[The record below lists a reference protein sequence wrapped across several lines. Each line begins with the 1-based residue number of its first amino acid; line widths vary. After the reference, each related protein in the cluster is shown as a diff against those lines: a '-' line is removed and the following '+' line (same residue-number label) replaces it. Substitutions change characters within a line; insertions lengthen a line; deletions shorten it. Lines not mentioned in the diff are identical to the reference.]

1 MDFIKIILM
10 IVICHLT
17 LIELGIDRVWHLLR
31 YDTEYKIP
39 KSTIVMLWLYA
50 ACAVMFAIQAFLK

>member
-1 MDFIKIILM
+1 MDFIKTMLM

-17 LIELGIDRVWHLLR
+17 LIELGIDRVWHHLR
-31 YDTEYKIP
+31 HDTEYKIP

-50 ACAVMFAIQAFLK
+50 AFAVMFAVLSFLK